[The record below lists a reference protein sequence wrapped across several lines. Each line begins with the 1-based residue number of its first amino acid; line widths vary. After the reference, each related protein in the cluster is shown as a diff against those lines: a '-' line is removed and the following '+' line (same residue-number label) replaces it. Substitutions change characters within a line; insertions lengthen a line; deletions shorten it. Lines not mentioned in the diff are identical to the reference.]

1 MRRIPIAIC
10 LALLAVAAGRA
21 EAEDVAK
28 EELAP
33 TGDLRVGIAIA
44 PTPSAFFA
52 IKGADGKP
60 RGVSVALGAALA
72 AKLEVPV
79 VFVVYPNSG
88 ALTEAAS
95 TYAWD
100 VTFMPV
106 DDERRKKV
114 DFGAAYN
121 RFESTFLVRAGSP
134 VRTLAELD
142 RDGMRL
148 LGVENTTTIR
158 AAQRSLKVA
167 KMTAVRTVDE
177 AMDLIRAG
185 NADAL
190 ALSRN
195 TLGGLVAKLP
205 GARILDGHFHATST
219 AVAVPKNRR
228 AALAYASAFVE
239 EAKASG
245 LVRRAFDEVGL
256 KNAVVAPP
264 GAH

>member
-1 MRRIPIAIC
+1 MRPTAIA
-10 LALLAVAAGRA
+10 ALLAFVAAA
-21 EAEDVAK
+21 ASPVEAEDVAK
-28 EELAP
+28 EELAA

-44 PTPSAFFA
+44 PTPSAFFS
-52 IKGADGKP
+52 IRGEDGKP
-60 RGVSVALGAALA
+60 RGVAVALGTALA

-88 ALTEAAS
+88 ALTEAADKH
-95 TYAWD
+95 AWD

-121 RFESTFLVRAGSP
+121 RFESTYLVRAGSP
-134 VRTLAELD
+134 VRSLAELD
-142 RDGMRL
+142 RAEMRI

-158 AAQRSLKVA
+158 AAQRSLKIA
-167 KMTAVRTVDE
+167 KMTPVRTVDE
-177 AMDLIRAG
+177 AVELIRSG
-185 NADAL
+185 KADAV

-195 TLGGLVAKLP
+195 TLGGLAQKLP
-205 GARILDGHFHATST
+205 GTRILDGHFHATST
-219 AVAVPKNRR
+219 AVAVPKGRA

-256 KNAVVAPP
+256 KDAVVAEP
-264 GAH
+264 GAR